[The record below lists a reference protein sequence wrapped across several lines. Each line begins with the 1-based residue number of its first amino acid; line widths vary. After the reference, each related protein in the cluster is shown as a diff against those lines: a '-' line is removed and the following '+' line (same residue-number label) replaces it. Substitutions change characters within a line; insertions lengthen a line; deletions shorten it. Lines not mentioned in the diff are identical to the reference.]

1 MSEDVTAGQDAPAPE
16 RTGPSD
22 PLDALRTELEE
33 TVDQLPV
40 QERVA
45 RFEHA
50 NDVLA
55 RELALLDEV

>member
-1 MSEDVTAGQDAPAPE
+1 MSEDAAPGQAAPAPE
-16 RTGPSD
+16 GAAPSD

-33 TVDQLPV
+33 AVDQLPV